1 MEAKQSSPTYHTFV
15 TKYDSTLAYELEAL
29 DPAAFD
35 VILDEAIREVLDLE
49 RFNEQLAAEEQDSA
63 RIIAV
68 RQQAE
73 AFFKSLKLY

>member
-1 MEAKQSSPTYHTFV
+1 MPFNGGQAKQP
-15 TKYDSTLAYELEAL
+15 DL
-29 DPAAFD
+29 
-35 VILDEAIREVLDLE
+35 LDLE